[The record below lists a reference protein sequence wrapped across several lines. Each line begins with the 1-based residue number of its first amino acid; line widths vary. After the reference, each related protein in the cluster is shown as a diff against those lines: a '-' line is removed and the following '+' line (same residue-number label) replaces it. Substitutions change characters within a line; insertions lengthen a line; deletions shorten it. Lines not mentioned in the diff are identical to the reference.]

1 MGTDIWLV
9 PAKSQIQMHK
19 VKYRGTPIFGDNG
32 EEYVKYLPGEV
43 KYVGEP
49 SDEIDEAWNELTKSK
64 SSIQMH
70 QTYELILITSYRA
83 LLPSLRARGQDA
95 IRSELYKVLERRL
108 GRLCC
113 EVCSRVSSTD
123 DPLTLL

>member
-1 MGTDIWLV
+1 MGADVWLV

-49 SDEIDEAWNELTKSK
+49 SDEIDEAWNELTKSN

-70 QTYELILITSYRA
+70 QMYENDPNNIVQGASSFSQSKRPRRNSVRA
-83 LLPSLRARGQDA
+83 IQGTGTKVGAAMLRGMFPSQLDG
-95 IRSELYKVLERRL
+95 
-108 GRLCC
+108 
-113 EVCSRVSSTD
+113 
-123 DPLTLL
+123 